1 MSTRTM
7 YEVQQQILR
16 LKKELGV
23 CILAHSYQ
31 SNDILEIADITG
43 DSFRLSQM
51 AAKSDADRLLVC
63 GVRFM
68 AETAKLLSP
77 EKRVYEANPTA
88 GCPMAEQFAPE
99 DILAEKAKYPD
110 CAVVAYVNT
119 TAALKAV
126 SDVCVTSSSA
136 VEIVQKLPQEH
147 ILFIPDCNLGA
158 YVQAHCP
165 EKTLHLLHGGCPYH
179 SAITLAEAQAA
190 KNAHPDA
197 LLLVHPECRKEV
209 SDLADYVGATSGIM
223 QYAKQSD
230 ASEFIIGTEIS
241 ISAQLALQCPEKR
254 FYPMA
259 NRLMCPDMRATTLTD
274 VARVLEEIGQGRAE
288 ELHLPEVLMLPAR
301 HCLDEM
307 LRLGG

>member
-1 MSTRTM
+1 MKITM
-7 YEVQQQILR
+7 HEVQQQVLR
-16 LKKELGV
+16 LKKEYGV

-31 SNDILEIADITG
+31 SPEILEIADITG

-51 AAKSDADRLLVC
+51 AAKSDAERLLVC

-77 EKRVYEANPTA
+77 EKTVYEANPTA
-88 GCPMAEQFAPE
+88 GCPMAEQFSPE
-99 DILAEKAKYPD
+99 EILAEKAKYPD

-136 VEIVQKLPQEH
+136 VEIVKKLPQKH

-165 EKTLHLLHGGCPYH
+165 EKMLHLLQGGCPYH
-179 SAITLAEAQAA
+179 SAVTLAEAQAA
-190 KNAHPDA
+190 KKAHPDA
-197 LLLVHPECRKEV
+197 LLLVHPECKKEV
-209 SDLADYVGATSGIM
+209 SDLADHVGATSGIM
-223 QYAKQSD
+223 QYAKQSE
-230 ASEFIIGTEIS
+230 ANEYIIGTEIS
-241 ISAQLALQCPEKR
+241 IAAQLALECPEKR

-259 NRLMCPDMRATTLTD
+259 NRLICPDMRVTTLTD
-274 VARVLEEIGQGRAE
+274 VARVLCEIGQGSAR
-288 ELHLPEVLMLPAR
+288 ELCLPQELMQPAR

>member
-1 MSTRTM
+1 MKMHELRQ
-7 YEVQQQILR
+7 EILR
-16 LKKELGV
+16 LKQELGV

-31 SNDILEIADITG
+31 SPEILEMADITG
-43 DSFRLSQM
+43 DSFLLSRM
-51 AAKSDADRLLVC
+51 AAKSEANRLLVC

-77 EKRVYEANPTA
+77 EKQIFEANPTA
-88 GCPMAEQFAPE
+88 GCPMAEQFSPE
-99 DILAEKAKYPD
+99 EILAEKAKYPD

-119 TAALKAV
+119 TAAIKAV
-126 SDVCVTSSSA
+126 ADVCVTSSSA
-136 VEIVQKLPQEH
+136 VEIVKRLPQEH

-158 YVQAHCP
+158 YVQANCP
-165 EKTLHLLHGGCPYH
+165 EKTLHLLQGGCPYH

-223 QYAKQSD
+223 QFAKKSS
-230 ASEFIIGTEIS
+230 AKEFIIGTEIS
-241 ISAQLALQCPEKR
+241 IVAHLALECPEKR

-259 NRLMCPDMRATTLTD
+259 NRLICPDMRVTALAD
-274 VARVLEEIGQGRAE
+274 LYRVLREIAQGTAQ
-288 ELHLPEVLMLPAR
+288 ELVLPEEMMPPAR